1 VIAEARRITGDGKP
15 TYFSWDLDVL
25 DPSYA
30 PAVADPE
37 TGGIS
42 INEDLRFIRGLRG
55 VNIIGADVSLLILIL
70 QESLH

>member
-1 VIAEARRITGDGKP
+1 MIAEARRIADDGKP

-25 DPSYA
+25 DPAYA

-42 INEDLRFIRGLRG
+42 INEALSLY
-55 VNIIGADVSLLILIL
+55 ADFVVSTL
-70 QESLH
+70 

>member
-1 VIAEARRITGDGKP
+1 V
-15 TYFSWDLDVL
+15 SWDLDVL

-42 INEDLRFIRGLRG
+42 INEALRFIRDF
-55 VNIIGADVSLLILIL
+55 VVSTL
-70 QESLH
+70 